1 MGSESKFWKEGVTAG
16 LLGAAGVAFW
26 FLIVDLIAGRAFTT
40 PEMLGEALFSVLGKG
55 IDWSPAAYVVAY
67 TLVHI
72 AAFIVVGTF
81 AAWTVAASK
90 RTPGVLAGLLLLF
103 VVFEAGFYFLTLFL
117 SQDSQLGNLAWYQI
131 GAANL
136 LAAFLMGR
144 YLWVENPG
152 VGERLGRVLEGQV

>member
-1 MGSESKFWKEGVTAG
+1 
-16 LLGAAGVAFW
+16 VAFW
-26 FLIVDLIAGRAFTT
+26 FLMVDLIAGQAFTT

-55 IDWSPAAYVVAY
+55 IAWSPAAYVVAY

-72 AAFIVVGTF
+72 AAFIAVGTCT
-81 AAWTVAASK
+81 AWIVAASK

-152 VGERLGRVLEGQV
+152 VGERMGKALEGQV

>member
-1 MGSESKFWKEGVTAG
+1 MGNESRFWKEGATAG

-26 FLIVDLIAGRAFTT
+26 FLMVDLFSGQAFAT

-55 IDWSPAAYVVAY
+55 IDWSPGAYVAAY
-67 TLVHI
+67 TIVHI
-72 AAFIVVGTF
+72 AVFIVVGTI
-81 AAWTVAASK
+81 AAWIVGASR

-117 SQDSQLGNLAWYQI
+117 AEGTELGNLAWYQI

-152 VGERLGRVLEGQV
+152 VGERMGRALEGQV

>member
-1 MGSESKFWKEGVTAG
+1 MGNESRFWKEGVTAG

-26 FLIVDLIAGRAFTT
+26 FLIVDLFSGRAFAT
-40 PEMLGEALFSVLGKG
+40 PEMLGESLFSVLGKG
-55 IDWSPAAYVVAY
+55 IDWSPAAYVAAY
-67 TLVHI
+67 TIVHI
-72 AAFIVVGTF
+72 AVFIVVGTF
-81 AAWTVAASK
+81 AAWIVAASK

-103 VVFEAGFYFLTLFL
+103 VVFEVGFYLIMLFL
-117 SQDSQLGNLAWYQI
+117 AEGTQVGNLAWYQI

-152 VGERLGRVLEGQV
+152 VGERMERALEGQV